1 LEFDRIA
8 VFCGSRTGTDREHV
22 ALCEELAL
30 EMTDRGID
38 LVYGGGNVGLM
49 GILADQVLMHGGKV
63 YGVIPEKLM
72 AVERGHTASTELYV
86 VKTMHER
93 KAKMAEMADAFI
105 AIPGGIGTMEEIF
118 EVFTWAYL
126 GYHEKPCGILN
137 YKGFYDPL
145 IELLDKM
152 GNEGYLSQDCRDML
166 CVAESAESMI
176 EMISKPVAAALD
188 ERLLP
193 GT

>member
-1 LEFDRIA
+1 
-8 VFCGSRTGTDREHV
+8 
-22 ALCEELAL
+22 
-30 EMTDRGID
+30 
-38 LVYGGGNVGLM
+38 
-49 GILADQVLMHGGKV
+49 VLMNGGKV

-72 AVERGHTASTELYV
+72 AVERGHLASTELFV

-93 KAKMAEMADAFI
+93 KAKMAELADAFI

-152 GNEGYLSQDCRDML
+152 GNQGYLSQDCRDML
-166 CVAESAESMI
+166 CVADTAETMI

-188 ERLLP
+188 ERLQP

>member
-1 LEFDRIA
+1 MKFDRIA
-8 VFCGSRTGTDREHV
+8 VFCGSRVGTDKRHV

-30 EMTDRGID
+30 EMTDQGID

-49 GILADQVLMHGGKV
+49 GILADQVLMNGGKV

-72 AVERGHTASTELYV
+72 TVERGHTASTELYV

-93 KAKMAEMADAFI
+93 KAKMAELADAFI

-126 GYHEKPCGILN
+126 GYHDKPCGILN
-137 YKGFYDPL
+137 YEGFYDPL
-145 IELLDKM
+145 IELFDKM

-166 CVAESAESMI
+166 CVAETAESMI